1 MYDLAIV
8 GGGPAGLSAA
18 LYAGRAGLSCIVL
31 EKLFFGG
38 QMLKTSEIDNY
49 PGAPGIRDVYSF
61 SESMREQAA
70 AFGAEFRTEE
80 VIEVRE
86 NGGTK
91 TVVTT
96 RGEYRAKA
104 LILATGAFP
113 KKLGVPG
120 EEEYAAKGVSYCATC
135 DGAFF
140 KNKTVAVIGGGDT
153 ALEDALFLS
162 AICKTV
168 YLVHRRDT
176 FRGARHLYNRAKKA
190 DNIHFVLNSTV
201 SEIAGNQT
209 VTGVKVRNV
218 KSGTEMLIETN
229 AVFIAVGSTPDSSVF
244 KGFVKLDKNGYI
256 VTDDKLQSSVPGV
269 FAAGDV
275 RQKTLRQIITAASDG
290 AESVYSVQ
298 KYIFEN

>member
-18 LYAGRAGLSCIVL
+18 LYAGRAGLSCIVF

-49 PGAPGIRDVYSF
+49 PGAPEIRDVFTF
-61 SESMREQAA
+61 SESMRSQAA
-70 AFGAEFRTEE
+70 AFGAEFKTEE
-80 VIEVRE
+80 VIEVHSSNE
-86 NGGTK
+86 SK
-91 TVVTT
+91 TVVTAN
-96 RGEYRAKA
+96 GSYSAKA

-120 EEEYAAKGVSYCATC
+120 EEEFASKGVSYCATC

-140 KNKTVAVIGGGDT
+140 KNKTAAVIGGGDT

-168 YLVHRRDT
+168 YIVHRRDT
-176 FRGARHLYNRAKKA
+176 FRGARHLYNRTKTH
-190 DNIHFVLNSTV
+190 DNIKFVLDSTV
-201 SEIAGNQT
+201 SEIVGENT
-209 VTGVKVRNV
+209 VTGIRVQNV
-218 KSGTEMLIETN
+218 KDGTETLLPTD
-229 AVFIAVGSTPDSSVF
+229 AVFIAIGSTPDSSVF
-244 KGFVKLDKNGYI
+244 KGFVKLDKYGYI
-256 VTDDKLQSSVPGV
+256 MTDENLQASVSGV

-275 RQKTLRQIITAASDG
+275 RQKTLRQIITAAADG
-290 AESVYSVQ
+290 AETVHSVQ
-298 KYIFEN
+298 KYLFEH

>member
-61 SESMREQAA
+61 SESMQEQAA

-140 KNKTVAVIGGGDT
+140 KNKTAAVIGGGDT

-168 YLVHRRDT
+168 YIVHRRDT

-190 DNIHFVLNSTV
+190 GNIHFVLNSTV
-201 SEIAGNQT
+201 SEIAGDQT

-218 KSGTEMLIETN
+218 KDGTEMLIETN